1 MMDNVRLVK
10 ASLNVAFEEG
20 TPEIEEFQK
29 EFNSLLSLHDDPLSI
44 WLKSEKIRK
53 ESEDTDKVLLTLIA
67 ELHRKIDALS
77 VKMTQPGPIHIPL
90 AHSGLIEFVGHGYLM
105 FDKERLRA
113 GERYYARIDMP
124 TFPRRYL
131 PLFFEARCEKM
142 GKIVLMHE
150 DDKRDWSAY
159 MAACERAMIRQMK
172 GKEGEY

>member
-10 ASLNVAFEEG
+10 ASLNAVFEEG
-20 TPEIEEFQK
+20 SPEVEEFHK
-29 EFNSLLSLHDDPLSI
+29 EFNSLHMLHDDPLSV

-53 ESEDTDKVLLTLIA
+53 ESEDTDKVLLTLLA
-67 ELHRKIDALS
+67 ELHRKIDELS
-77 VKMTQPGPIHIPL
+77 LKLTMPGPMHIPL
-90 AHSGLIEFVGHGYLM
+90 EHSGLIEFVGHGYFM
-105 FDKERLRA
+105 FDKEHLHV
-113 GERYYARIDMP
+113 GKRYYARIHMP

-131 PLFFEARCEKM
+131 PLFFEAHSEKM

-150 DDKRDWSAY
+150 DDKRDWSSY